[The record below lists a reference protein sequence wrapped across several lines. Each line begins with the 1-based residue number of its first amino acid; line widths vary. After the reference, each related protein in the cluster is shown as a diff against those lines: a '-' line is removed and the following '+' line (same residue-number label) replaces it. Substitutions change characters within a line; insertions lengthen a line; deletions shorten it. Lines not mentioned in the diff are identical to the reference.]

1 MRPFWTSAIF
11 FALYLRRAK
20 RPAEWNERNEMK
32 LARILVIAM
41 ALLSLLD
48 GYSFGRPAA
57 KASGT
62 RPTEIFQG
70 DIVELRIPGMGLS
83 SVEGRMGKAMVP
95 FFSNGSGDY
104 TAFVGVDLE
113 AKPGLVTVIVKGIT
127 TTGIQRD
134 SQISLLIKPKAFKK
148 ESFSVGAEFDQLS
161 PDVLERIRKDQD
173 EFARAFM
180 TSSPDRL
187 WRGPFVLP
195 VSSEVSS
202 PFGYRRVINGAPR
215 APHTGVDLRAP
226 LGTPVLAANH
236 GRVALTGDFFFSG
249 KSVVLDHG
257 GGLYTMYF
265 HLSELRVDAGAEVH
279 RGDVIGLSGMTGRV
293 TGPHL
298 HWGARVNS
306 ARVDPFQLIEKLSE
320 RDQPADGAGA

>member
-1 MRPFWTSAIF
+1 
-11 FALYLRRAK
+11 
-20 RPAEWNERNEMK
+20 MK
-32 LARILVIAM
+32 LARILAMAM

-70 DIVELRIPGMGLS
+70 DIVELRIPGMGLI

-104 TAFVGVDLE
+104 TTFVGADLE

-134 SQISLLIKPKAFKK
+134 SQLSLLIKPKAFKK

-161 PDVLERIRKDQD
+161 PEVLERIRKDQD

-180 TSSPDRL
+180 TSAPERL
-187 WRGPFVLP
+187 WKGPFVLP

-202 PFGYRRVINGAPR
+202 SFGYRRIINGTAR
-215 APHTGVDLRAP
+215 APHTGVDLRAA
-226 LGTPVLAANH
+226 LGSEVVAANH
-236 GRVALTGDFFFSG
+236 GRVVLLGDFFFSG
-249 KSVVLDHG
+249 NSLVLDHG
-257 GGLYTMYF
+257 AGLYTMYF
-265 HLSELRVDAGAEVH
+265 HLSGFKVEMGAAVRKE
-279 RGDVIGLSGMTGRV
+279 DVIALSGMTGRV

-298 HWGARVNS
+298 HWGARING
-306 ARVDPFQLIEKLSE
+306 ARVDPFELVNKLGNSQSRIET
-320 RDQPADGAGA
+320 DPTTDGAK